1 MSGSSVGTKFGQGV
15 AGGIIGMLLT
25 ASGYISSTGKAVVQ
39 PESAL
44 HMIQNMFIYGPIIL
58 WGAAVIVLLFYKLD
72 KHYDTIMADLK
83 EREQRGEL

>member
-1 MSGSSVGTKFGQGV
+1 
-15 AGGIIGMLLT
+15 MLLT
-25 ASGYISSTGKAVVQ
+25 ASGYISSTGKTVVQ
-39 PESAL
+39 PDSAL

>member
-1 MSGSSVGTKFGQGV
+1 MQLCLFFYQRCS
-15 AGGIIGMLLT
+15 
-25 ASGYISSTGKAVVQ
+25 VQ